1 MDGWYGERRGLS
13 CRFLSP
19 EPLSCNAERGNRL
32 RSDDW
37 PGKRLTADL
46 SPEPLSCS
54 AGRWNA
60 LPSDEWKVNY
70 FHHLKFN

>member
-13 CRFLSP
+13 CRF
-19 EPLSCNAERGNRL
+19 
-32 RSDDW
+32 
-37 PGKRLTADL
+37 L